1 MRPDSQFQPKEP
13 PMSRSSAMLLIF
25 LLLLCGCA
33 GLPNGRVGESGPGSR
48 ADSAALL
55 AAADATRADGRFG
68 EALQI
73 YQQQLVADQNSAAGQ
88 YGMAESLLG
97 LARAGE
103 AKPLFLALAK
113 QGAFHARALQGMGI
127 ADLALRKYEEAG
139 KSLREAVNVDAT
151 LWRAY
156 NALGL
161 MADMK
166 RQRDEAASLY
176 DTALEIN
183 PDSAVVLNNRGYSR
197 LGAGKTDLAL
207 ADFRQALALDP
218 GSETIQNNLRI
229 AIAAQG
235 NYQEATRS
243 LAQGQQA
250 VVLNN
255 VGFIA
260 MQRGD
265 LTAAEAF
272 LARAMAAGSRY
283 EAVTAKNLQQVTSL
297 KADSK

>member
-1 MRPDSQFQPKEP
+1 
-13 PMSRSSAMLLIF
+13 MSRSSAMLPI
-25 LLLLCGCA
+25 LLLLLGGCA
-33 GLPNGRVGESGPGSR
+33 GLPAGRVSDSGPGPR
-48 ADSAALL
+48 ADGAALL
-55 AAADATRADGRFG
+55 AVAAATQADGRFG
-68 EALQI
+68 EAVQI
-73 YQQQLVADQNSAAGQ
+73 YQQLLVADPNSAAGQ

-97 LARAGE
+97 LGRAGE

-113 QGAFHARALQGMGI
+113 NGEFRARALQGTGI

-139 KSLREAVNVDAT
+139 KSLREAVDADAT

-161 MADMK
+161 IADMK

-176 DTALEIN
+176 DKALEIN

-197 LGAGKTDLAL
+197 LGAGKADLAA
-207 ADFRQALALDP
+207 ADFQKALALDP
-218 GSETIQNNLRI
+218 GSETIQNNFRL
-229 AIAAQG
+229 AMATQG

-243 LAQGQQA
+243 LAQEQQA

-265 LTAAEAF
+265 LAAAEAL

-283 EAVTAKNLQQVTSL
+283 DAVTAKNLQQVTSL

>member
-1 MRPDSQFQPKEP
+1 
-13 PMSRSSAMLLIF
+13 MSRSSAMLPI
-25 LLLLCGCA
+25 LLLLLGGCA
-33 GLPNGRVGESGPGSR
+33 GLPAGRVSDSGPGSR
-48 ADSAALL
+48 ADGAALL
-55 AAADATRADGRFG
+55 AVAAATRADGRFG
-68 EALQI
+68 EAVQI
-73 YQQQLVADQNSAAGQ
+73 YQQLLVADPNSAAGQ

-97 LARAGE
+97 LGRAGE

-113 QGAFHARALQGMGI
+113 NGEFRARALQGTGI

-139 KSLREAVNVDAT
+139 KSLREAVDADAT

-161 MADMK
+161 IADMK

-176 DTALEIN
+176 DKALEIN

-197 LGAGKTDLAL
+197 LGAGKADLAA
-207 ADFRQALALDP
+207 ADFQKALALDP
-218 GSETIQNNLRI
+218 GSETIQNNFRL
-229 AIAAQG
+229 AMATQG

-243 LAQGQQA
+243 LAQEQQA

-265 LTAAEAF
+265 LAAAEAL

-283 EAVTAKNLQQVTSL
+283 DAVTAKNLQQVTSL